1 MDDSAEYRHVKR
13 RRYTRW
19 RFPCRSPQCC
29 ASAMSWPTFST
40 SCRVFSLAM
49 EVGACH
55 GQNCRAMPLRPRRWV
70 GGLDASKTVDAV
82 AAKALISQFETAASD
97 FGGEYAIAIADA
109 AGNVVA
115 EQNLDTPYTPA
126 STMKTLTAYA
136 AAATLDMGSTLETQ
150 TYLEQREDGTSRLVL
165 KGNGDMLLG
174 VDESDSAHINGRAGL
189 GTLAANTAQA
199 LRQRGITSVT
209 LVYDDSLVRQRPLA
223 QRHRRTRSG
232 PRVLRADRIHGR
244 GGGRNWNGANPT
256 DPDTFS
262 TYPVLSTQ
270 PAREAALVFAQRLTE
285 RGIAVNGSV
294 EQGAVP
300 DGTSP
305 IATVSSASLNEI
317 MAFMLRHSD
326 NSLAEEFGRL
336 LALHL
341 NAGNSPAG
349 AVQSVEQVLAQRGIS
364 TEGLTMVNC
373 SGLAEDSKLT
383 AHTLLDVQ
391 QRNLTSGSGS
401 AAAEGLSIVGFV
413 GTAANRLNDAD
424 EAGLIRA
431 KTGSLGDVTSMTG
444 NVSRH
449 NGGALS
455 FAVIVNDPD
464 DSEAAKSAID
474 TFVAAL
480 PKL

>member
-13 RRYTRW
+13 RRYITVALSVALTTVLCVGYVVADI
-19 RFPCRSPQCC
+19 FDKLPGILTLQ
-29 ASAMSWPTFST
+29 
-40 SCRVFSLAM
+40 
-49 EVGACH
+49 EVEHITAKTPGNAIP
-55 GQNCRAMPLRPRRWV
+55 AATVV
-70 GGLDASKTVDAV
+70 GGLDASKTVDAA
-82 AAKALISQFETAASD
+82 AAKTLISQFETAASD

-109 AGNVVA
+109 AGNVIA
-115 EQNLDTPYTPA
+115 EHALDKSYTPA

-136 AAATLDMGSTLETQ
+136 AATTLDMGETLDTQ

-174 VDESDSAHINGRAGL
+174 AGASDSSHINGRAGL
-189 GTLAANTAQA
+189 GTLAASTAQA

-209 LVYDDSLVRQRPLA
+209 LVYDDSLF
-223 QRHRRTRSG
+223 G
-232 PRVLRADRIHGR
+232 NDRWPNGIAELDSNHVYYAPTASMAVD
-244 GGGRNWNGANPT
+244 GGRNWNGAGPA
-256 DPDTFS
+256 DPDMFS
-262 TYPVLSTQ
+262 TYPALSTQ
-270 PAREAALVFAQRLTE
+270 PARETAQVFAQRLAE
-285 RGIAVNGSV
+285 QGIAVNSSV
-294 EQGAVP
+294 EQGTVP
-300 DGTSP
+300 EGTSS
-305 IATVSSASLNEI
+305 IAAVRSASLNEI

-341 NAGNSPAG
+341 GADNSPTG
-349 AVQSVEQVLAQRGIS
+349 AVRSVEQVLVQQGIS
-364 TEGLTMVNC
+364 TEGLIMPNC
-373 SGLAEDSKLT
+373 SGLSEESKLT
-383 AHTLLDVQ
+383 ARTLLEVQ
-391 QRNLTSGSGS
+391 QRNLTSGAGA
-401 AAAEGLSIVGFV
+401 AAAEGLSVVGFV

-424 EAGLIRA
+424 EAGLIRV

-455 FAVIVNDPD
+455 FAVIVNNPD
-464 DSEAAKSAID
+464 DFEAAKSAID

>member
-13 RRYTRW
+13 RRYITVALSVALTTVLCVGYVVADI
-19 RFPCRSPQCC
+19 FDKLPGVLTLQ
-29 ASAMSWPTFST
+29 
-40 SCRVFSLAM
+40 
-49 EVGACH
+49 EVEHITAKTPS
-55 GQNCRAMPLRPRRWV
+55 NVIPAATVV
-70 GGLDASKTVDAV
+70 GGLDASKTVDAA
-82 AAKALISQFETAASD
+82 AAKTLISQFETAASD

-109 AGNVVA
+109 AGNVIA
-115 EQNLDTPYTPA
+115 EHALDKSYTPA

-136 AAATLDMGSTLETQ
+136 AATTLDMGETLDTQ

-174 VDESDSAHINGRAGL
+174 AGASDSSHINGRAGL
-189 GTLAANTAQA
+189 GTLAASTAQA

-209 LVYDDSLVRQRPLA
+209 LVYDDSLF
-223 QRHRRTRSG
+223 G
-232 PRVLRADRIHGR
+232 NDRWPNGIAELDSDHVYYAPTSSMAVD
-244 GGGRNWNGANPT
+244 GGRNWNGAGPA
-256 DPDTFS
+256 DPDMFS
-262 TYPVLSTQ
+262 TYPALSTQ
-270 PAREAALVFAQRLTE
+270 PAREAAQVFAQRLAE
-285 RGIAVNGSV
+285 HGIAVNSSV
-294 EQGAVP
+294 EQGTVP
-300 DGTSP
+300 EGTSP
-305 IATVSSASLNEI
+305 IAAVRSASLNEI

-341 NAGNSPAG
+341 GADNSPTG
-349 AVQSVEQVLAQRGIS
+349 AVRSVEQVLVQQGIS
-364 TEGLTMVNC
+364 TEGLIMLNC
-373 SGLAEDSKLT
+373 SGLSEESKLT
-383 AHTLLDVQ
+383 ARTLLEVQ
-391 QRNLTSGSGS
+391 QRNLTSGAGA
-401 AAAEGLSIVGFV
+401 AAAEGLSVVGFV

-424 EAGLIRA
+424 EAGLIRV

-455 FAVIVNDPD
+455 FAVIVNNPD
-464 DSEAAKSAID
+464 DFEDAKSAID

>member
-13 RRYTRW
+13 RRYITVALSVALTTVLCVGYVVADI
-19 RFPCRSPQCC
+19 FDKLPGVLTLQ
-29 ASAMSWPTFST
+29 
-40 SCRVFSLAM
+40 
-49 EVGACH
+49 EVEHITAKTPGNAIP
-55 GQNCRAMPLRPRRWV
+55 AATVV
-70 GGLDASKTVDAV
+70 GGLDASKTVDAA

-109 AGNVVA
+109 AGNVIA
-115 EQNLDTPYTPA
+115 EHALDKSYTPA

-136 AAATLDMGSTLETQ
+136 AATTLDMGKTLDTQ

-174 VDESDSAHINGRAGL
+174 AGASDSSHINGRAGL

-199 LRQRGITSVT
+199 LRQRDITSVT
-209 LVYDDSLVRQRPLA
+209 LVYDDSLFGNDRWP
-223 QRHRRTRSG
+223 SG
-232 PRVLRADRIHGR
+232 IAELDSGHVYYAPTASMAVD
-244 GGGRNWNGANPT
+244 GGRNWNGAGPA
-256 DPDTFS
+256 DPDMFS
-262 TYPVLSTQ
+262 TYPALSTQ
-270 PAREAALVFAQRLTE
+270 PAREAAQVFAQRLAE
-285 RGIAVNGSV
+285 QGIAVNSSV
-294 EQGAVP
+294 EQGTVP
-300 DGTSP
+300 EGTSS
-305 IATVSSASLNEI
+305 IASVRSASLNEI

-341 NAGNSPAG
+341 GVDNSPAG
-349 AVQSVEQVLAQRGIS
+349 AVRSVEQVLVQQGVS
-364 TEGLTMVNC
+364 TEGLIMPNC
-373 SGLAEDSKLT
+373 SGLSEESKLT
-383 AHTLLDVQ
+383 ARILLEVQ
-391 QRNLTSGSGS
+391 QRNLTSGAGA
-401 AAAEGLSIVGFV
+401 AAAEGLSVVGFV

-424 EAGLIRA
+424 EAGLIRV

-455 FAVIVNDPD
+455 FAVIVNNPD
-464 DSEAAKSAID
+464 DFEAAKSAID

>member
-13 RRYTRW
+13 RRYITV
-19 RFPCRSPQCC
+19 
-29 ASAMSWPTFST
+29 ALSAALTTVLCIGYVVADIFDKLPGVLT
-40 SCRVFSLAM
+40 LQ
-49 EVGACH
+49 EVEHITAKTPGNAVP
-55 GQNCRAMPLRPRRWV
+55 AATVV

-115 EQNLDTPYTPA
+115 EHDLDKSYTPA

-136 AAATLDMGSTLETQ
+136 AAATLDMGKTLDTQ
-150 TYLEQREDGTSRLVL
+150 TYLEQREDGTARLVL

-174 VDESDSAHINGRAGL
+174 AGASDSAHINGRAGL
-189 GTLAANTAQA
+189 GTLAANTAKA
-199 LRQRGITSVT
+199 LRQRDITSVT
-209 LVYDDSLVRQRPLA
+209 LVYDDSLFGNDRWP
-223 QRHRRTRSG
+223 SG
-232 PRVLRADRIHGR
+232 IAELDSDHVYYAPTASMAVD
-244 GGGRNWNGANPT
+244 GGRNWNGVNPA
-256 DPDTFS
+256 DPDIFS
-262 TYPVLSTQ
+262 TYPALSTQ
-270 PAREAALVFAQRLTE
+270 PAREAAQVFAQRLTE
-285 RGIAVNGSV
+285 QGIAVNSSV
-294 EQGAVP
+294 EQGTVP
-300 DGTSP
+300 EGTSP
-305 IATVSSASLNEI
+305 IAVVRSASLNEI

-341 NAGNSPAG
+341 GADNSPAG
-349 AVQSVEQVLAQRGIS
+349 AVRSVEQVLVQRGIS
-364 TEGLTMVNC
+364 TEGLIMPNC
-373 SGLAEDSKLT
+373 SGLSEGAKLT
-383 AHTLLDVQ
+383 VRTLLEVQ
-391 QRNLTSGSGS
+391 QRNLTSGAGA
-401 AAAEGLSIVGFV
+401 AAAEGLSVVGFV

-424 EAGLIRA
+424 EAGLIRV

-455 FAVIVNDPD
+455 FAVIVNNPD
-464 DSEAAKSAID
+464 DFEAAKSAID

>member
-13 RRYTRW
+13 RRYITVALSVALTTVLCVGYVVADI
-19 RFPCRSPQCC
+19 FDKLPGVLTLQ
-29 ASAMSWPTFST
+29 
-40 SCRVFSLAM
+40 
-49 EVGACH
+49 EVEHITAKTPGNAIP
-55 GQNCRAMPLRPRRWV
+55 AATVV
-70 GGLDASKTVDAV
+70 GGLDASKTVDAA
-82 AAKALISQFETAASD
+82 AAKTLISQFETAASD
-97 FGGEYAIAIADA
+97 FGGEYGIAIADA

-115 EQNLDTPYTPA
+115 EHDLDKSYTPA

-136 AAATLDMGSTLETQ
+136 AATTLDMGKTLDTQ
-150 TYLEQREDGTSRLVL
+150 TYLEQREDGTARLVL

-174 VDESDSAHINGRAGL
+174 AGASDSSHINGRAGL

-209 LVYDDSLVRQRPLA
+209 LVYDDSLFGNDRWP
-223 QRHRRTRSG
+223 SG
-232 PRVLRADRIHGR
+232 IAELDSDHVYYAPTASMAVD
-244 GGGRNWNGANPT
+244 GGRNWNGAGPA
-256 DPDTFS
+256 DPDMFS
-262 TYPVLSTQ
+262 TYPALSTQ
-270 PAREAALVFAQRLTE
+270 PARETAQVFAQRLAE
-285 RGIAVNGSV
+285 QGIAVNSSV
-294 EQGAVP
+294 EQGTVP
-300 DGTSP
+300 EGTSP
-305 IATVSSASLNEI
+305 IAAVHSASLNEI

-341 NAGNSPAG
+341 GADNSPAG
-349 AVQSVEQVLAQRGIS
+349 AVQSVEQVLTQRGIS
-364 TEGLTMVNC
+364 TKGLTMSNC
-373 SGLAEDSKLT
+373 SGLSEESKLT
-383 AHTLLDVQ
+383 ARTLLEVQ
-391 QRNLTSGSGS
+391 QRNLTSGAGA
-401 AAAEGLSIVGFV
+401 AAAEGLSVVGFV

-424 EAGLIRA
+424 EAGLIRV

-455 FAVIVNDPD
+455 FAVIVNNPD
-464 DSEAAKSAID
+464 DFEAAKSAID

>member
-13 RRYTRW
+13 RRYITVALSVALTTVLCVGYVVADI
-19 RFPCRSPQCC
+19 FDKLPGVLTLQ
-29 ASAMSWPTFST
+29 
-40 SCRVFSLAM
+40 
-49 EVGACH
+49 EVEHITAKTPGNAVP
-55 GQNCRAMPLRPRRWV
+55 AATVV

-115 EQNLDTPYTPA
+115 EHDLDKSYTPA

-136 AAATLDMGSTLETQ
+136 AATTLDTGKTLDTQ
-150 TYLEQREDGTSRLVL
+150 TYLEQREDGTARLVL

-174 VDESDSAHINGRAGL
+174 AGASDSAHINGRAGL
-189 GTLAANTAQA
+189 GTLAANTAKA
-199 LRQRGITSVT
+199 LHQRDITSVT
-209 LVYDDSLVRQRPLA
+209 LVYDDSLFGNDRWP
-223 QRHRRTRSG
+223 SG
-232 PRVLRADRIHGR
+232 IAELDSDHVYYAPTASMAVD
-244 GGGRNWNGANPT
+244 GGRNWNGVNPA
-256 DPDTFS
+256 DPDIFS
-262 TYPVLSTQ
+262 AYPALSTQ
-270 PAREAALVFAQRLTE
+270 PARETAQVFAQRLTE
-285 RGIAVNGSV
+285 QGIAVNSSV
-294 EQGAVP
+294 EQGTVP
-300 DGTSP
+300 EGTSP
-305 IATVSSASLNEI
+305 IAAVRSASLNEI

-341 NAGNSPAG
+341 GADNSPAG
-349 AVQSVEQVLAQRGIS
+349 AVRSVEQVLVQRGIS
-364 TEGLTMVNC
+364 TEGLIMPNC
-373 SGLAEDSKLT
+373 SGLSEGAKLT
-383 AHTLLDVQ
+383 VRTLLEVQ
-391 QRNLTSGSGS
+391 QRNLTSGAGA
-401 AAAEGLSIVGFV
+401 AAAEGLSVVGFV

-424 EAGLIRA
+424 EAGLIRV

-455 FAVIVNDPD
+455 FAVIVNNPD
-464 DSEAAKSAID
+464 DFEAAKSAID

>member
-13 RRYTRW
+13 RRYITVALSVALTTVLCVGYVVADI
-19 RFPCRSPQCC
+19 FDKLPGVLTLQ
-29 ASAMSWPTFST
+29 
-40 SCRVFSLAM
+40 
-49 EVGACH
+49 EVEHITAKTPGNAIP
-55 GQNCRAMPLRPRRWV
+55 AATVV
-70 GGLDASKTVDAV
+70 GGLDASKTVDAA
-82 AAKALISQFETAASD
+82 AAKTLISQFETAASD

-109 AGNVVA
+109 AGNVIA
-115 EQNLDTPYTPA
+115 EHALDKSYTPA

-136 AAATLDMGSTLETQ
+136 AATTLDMGETLDTQ

-174 VDESDSAHINGRAGL
+174 AGASDSSHINGRAGL
-189 GTLAANTAQA
+189 GTLAASTAQA

-209 LVYDDSLVRQRPLA
+209 LVYDDSLF
-223 QRHRRTRSG
+223 G
-232 PRVLRADRIHGR
+232 NDRWPNGIAELDSNHVYYAPTASMAVD
-244 GGGRNWNGANPT
+244 GGRNWNGAGPA
-256 DPDTFS
+256 DPDMFS
-262 TYPVLSTQ
+262 TYPALSTQ
-270 PAREAALVFAQRLTE
+270 PARETAQVFAQRLAE
-285 RGIAVNGSV
+285 QGIAVNSSV
-294 EQGAVP
+294 EQGTVP
-300 DGTSP
+300 EGTSS
-305 IATVSSASLNEI
+305 IAAVRSASLNEI

-341 NAGNSPAG
+341 GADNSPAG
-349 AVQSVEQVLAQRGIS
+349 AVQSVEQVLTQRGIS
-364 TEGLTMVNC
+364 TKGLTMLNC
-373 SGLAEDSKLT
+373 SGLSDDSKLT

-391 QRNLTSGSGS
+391 QRNLAAGAGA
-401 AAAEGLSIVGFV
+401 AAAEGLSVVGFV

-424 EAGLIRA
+424 EAGLIRV

-455 FAVIVNDPD
+455 FAVIVNNPD
-464 DSEAAKSAID
+464 DFEAAKSAID

>member
-13 RRYTRW
+13 RRYITVALSVALTTVLCVGYVVADI
-19 RFPCRSPQCC
+19 FDKLPGVLTLQ
-29 ASAMSWPTFST
+29 
-40 SCRVFSLAM
+40 
-49 EVGACH
+49 EVEHITAKTPGNAVP
-55 GQNCRAMPLRPRRWV
+55 AATVV

-82 AAKALISQFETAASD
+82 AAKALISQFETAAYD

-115 EQNLDTPYTPA
+115 EHDLDKSYTPA

-136 AAATLDMGSTLETQ
+136 AATTLDTGKTLDTQ
-150 TYLEQREDGTSRLVL
+150 TYLEQREDGTARLVL

-174 VDESDSAHINGRAGL
+174 AGASDSAHINGRAGL
-189 GTLAANTAQA
+189 GTLAANTAKA
-199 LRQRGITSVT
+199 LHQRDITSVT
-209 LVYDDSLVRQRPLA
+209 LVYDDSLFGNDRWP
-223 QRHRRTRSG
+223 SG
-232 PRVLRADRIHGR
+232 IAELDSDHVYYAPTASMAVD
-244 GGGRNWNGANPT
+244 GGRNWNGVNPA
-256 DPDTFS
+256 DPDIFS
-262 TYPVLSTQ
+262 AYPALSTQ
-270 PAREAALVFAQRLTE
+270 PARETAQVFAQRLTE
-285 RGIAVNGSV
+285 QGIAVNSSV
-294 EQGAVP
+294 EQGTVP
-300 DGTSP
+300 EGTSP
-305 IATVSSASLNEI
+305 IAAVRSASLNEI

-341 NAGNSPAG
+341 GADNSPAG
-349 AVQSVEQVLAQRGIS
+349 AVRSVEQVLVQRGIS
-364 TEGLTMVNC
+364 TEGLIMPNC
-373 SGLAEDSKLT
+373 SGLSEGAKLT
-383 AHTLLDVQ
+383 VRTLLEVQ
-391 QRNLTSGSGS
+391 QRNLTSGAGA
-401 AAAEGLSIVGFV
+401 AAAEGLSVVGFV

-424 EAGLIRA
+424 EAGLIRV

-455 FAVIVNDPD
+455 FAVIVNNPD
-464 DSEAAKSAID
+464 DFEAAKSAID